1 VVLFKTCVPLL
12 ALANR
17 EFPEAVGA
25 SQETGVPLQWVDPR
39 QRAFLQ
45 QRKLGLI
52 GNGPKNPVESLQG
65 PIFQDLV
72 EVEFQPTRISS
83 RLQQAGL
90 FATYQSAG
98 TAERDAWNQLSEAIS
113 MELETD
119 KSVFCLPPEC

>member
-1 VVLFKTCVPLL
+1 
-12 ALANR
+12 
-17 EFPEAVGA
+17 
-25 SQETGVPLQWVDPR
+25 
-39 QRAFLQ
+39 
-45 QRKLGLI
+45 
-52 GNGPKNPVESLQG
+52 
-65 PIFQDLV
+65 V

-119 KSVFCLPPEC
+119 KSASAFPQMVKESMAALQLLC